1 MKYRNNNKFPEKFLV
16 KAIDSLQKVYSD
28 DIKINTEELGNIK
41 LSKIDLFA
49 RYSNQAYVNLE
60 PSFPILT
67 DDHLFDY
74 GSILK
79 WDGIKKNTLLLC
91 LDSGTQ
97 AFESVEAANKENC
110 DVIIIDHHQV
120 NQNIPKSFALINP
133 KRKKWV

>member
-1 MKYRNNNKFPEKFLV
+1 MHITKRAYDLGLDKDANIIQVKQKWEDYQRSALVKLYYLKKVPYLDNIYNNKFPEKFLV

-79 WDGIKKNTLLLC
+79 
-91 LDSGTQ
+91 
-97 AFESVEAANKENC
+97 
-110 DVIIIDHHQV
+110 
-120 NQNIPKSFALINP
+120 
-133 KRKKWV
+133 